1 MLKKNEKNKFYKLAL
16 MLFIMLG
23 LTIGSTFV
31 AAHDTVVDPGYDK
44 NVIGNNIT
52 DVTGN
57 AWATISV
64 VVMTLAIGCIVVTG
78 LRYMLS
84 SSDRKADIKQS
95 SAYIVIGCVLIFAT
109 MPIINLVTNTFK
121 DVTGAHVTYD
131 SPNQEFKGENIEK
144 ATITSET
151 VRDQAFANS
160 TVKTVIFEEG
170 IIEIGDNAFRN
181 CKNLEEIILPSTIK
195 VIGTSAFEGCTNV
208 KRIIIR
214 SKTKVEEVTY
224 SGISYNVPGVEIKNR
239 AFFGCKKVE
248 KFGVG
253 NYIYFSSIGENA
265 FEECDK
271 LSGFYIINGTAIT
284 DNYATLAFSGKLTL
298 DMQGKAQNIGEIKN
312 NAFNGTK
319 ITNLIVKTLNSN
331 AITNDQSGSV
341 ENTKT
346 HLKIGKVNA
355 ADVKEIFIA
364 EGSKV
369 TFEANSFENN
379 DKLTLIN
386 IDENSEGIYF
396 GEKAFA
402 GCNSLGTI
410 TIGNNAGDISFGTN
424 SFNISPTDILTQI
437 NVTIG
442 NASEKNKEIY
452 FGNSAFAGSLVN
464 QVSIGSNYDIN
475 IDNDAFKASAIKEFS
490 VDGNSDNVIFGQ
502 SSFAECKGLT
512 DLVVGEV
519 SKNIT
524 FEDWAFYGCISLSSL
539 EIPEG
544 NEKVDI
550 GDEAFKDATSLK
562 VFAMPFELN
571 AESAPSNYS
580 VVSQIGEGA
589 FENCINL
596 EEFGKRR
603 NAMTGVYLNL
613 DTISARAF
621 NGCKNLKS
629 IRIYSPEKTI
639 DIGDYAFKGCKAMNG
654 ASLPAYNTKLGDIG
668 IEAFL
673 DSGFNGDV
681 NLYGKSIGD
690 SAFLNTQVKN
700 VRLKAGEIPFNI
712 GVSAFQ
718 ETDIETLT
726 PSAGMVLNI
735 QSNAFY
741 GCEKL
746 KKIVAIF
753 EIIGEGAFKDCTGLT
768 YAELAASGTGN
779 KIIITNAFANSFS
792 DSADETQL
800 VLKDNITV
808 SENAFDSANMKKVVF
823 EAKGESKIE
832 KAAFINCKNLETVN
846 ITANANGAK
855 LDIGNNAFSGAFTN
869 AGVLKLD
876 GNINIGQ
883 DAFMRY
889 RYSLNNN
896 LYDIPSANLTSVEI
910 NVTGQNKI
918 DTSAFW
924 GCSNL
929 NSVKV
934 TTTGNNAKLDIG
946 ENAFSGAFTTTG
958 KLELN
963 GNINI
968 NANAFTS
975 NQKIFSAGSTLV
987 VNMVPARLKE
997 ITFTSTGSNTIGTDS
1012 FNSCTNLETVKITT
1026 SGVGV
1031 VSINE
1036 KAFYN
1041 CNKLETFNVTSD
1053 NSVTPTISNIGKNA
1067 FALPNNIVESEKVKF
1082 TFSKAKCNSISEY
1095 AFYNRKIDTIDI
1107 VASDNTTIGGY
1118 AFANTIGGDISV
1130 TSGSKVTV
1138 NSNAFNNATIGLLKL
1153 ASGNVNINSNAFLNT
1168 LSAGTNLGQGDISL
1182 RGTITISSQAFNN
1195 ADINNIIVHS
1205 NTQFNKIPKHAFLN
1219 CGLTGF
1225 VNENYADTFIK
1236 CNEIE
1241 SGAFEGAKW
1250 MTALYVSSINVKDI
1264 VKIGNANSKDIE
1276 ASTTIDLAA
1285 NNLFGDVT
1293 QTKYNLET
1301 VKFKGNVVVG
1311 IGAFAHMNSITSLGF
1326 ENYDRNKNQIDV
1338 YNKAFY
1344 NCGQL
1349 AKVNLNMKQNGN
1361 GVYFKTIGTEAFRST
1376 AVASIPLY
1384 LRNGATIGRYAFWD
1398 TALTSITLTAEA
1410 EALGIEIR
1418 EGAFAGGTNLNNV
1431 IFAQMGETSG
1441 TSDKPTFAF
1450 KNINNEKAYAAISTN
1465 QNLTITI
1472 KDYVYVDFGK
1482 TSVVGSGSNTLK
1494 VLEYGSAT
1502 RYGASSTHPSFQDW
1516 GKIDYRDNP

>member
-502 SSFAECKGLT
+502 SSFAECKVLT
-512 DLVVGEV
+512 DLVIGEV

-524 FEDWAFYGCISLSSL
+524 FDNWSFSGCTSLSRV

-544 NEKVDI
+544 NEKVYI
-550 GDEAFKDATSLK
+550 WDEAFKDATSLQK
-562 VFAMPFELN
+562 FVIPFEQDADAN
-571 AESAPSNYS
+571 AINYS
-580 VVSQIGEGA
+580 KVSQIGEGA
-589 FENCINL
+589 FENCTNL
-596 EEFGKRR
+596 EEFGKLK
-603 NAMTGVYLNL
+603 NKATGVYLDL
-613 DTISARAF
+613 DIISDRAF
-621 NGCKNLKS
+621 NGCEKLKS
-629 IRIYSPEKTI
+629 IRIYSPGKTI

-654 ASLPAYNTKLGDIG
+654 ASLPAYNTKLGNIG

-673 DSGFNGDV
+673 DSGFDGNTY
-681 NLYGKSIGD
+681 LYGTSIGER
-690 SAFLNTQVKN
+690 AFLNTQVKN
-700 VRLKAGEIPFNI
+700 VSLNAGEVDFNI

-718 ETDIETLT
+718 KTPIETLT
-726 PSAGMVLNI
+726 PSERMVLNI
-735 QSNAFY
+735 QSHAFY

-768 YAELAASGTGN
+768 YAELEASGTGN
-779 KIIITNAFANSFS
+779 KTIITNAFANSFS

-800 VLKDNITV
+800 VLKYNITV

-832 KAAFINCKNLETVN
+832 KAAFINCKNMEDVQIKTTNAADVLNIET
-846 ITANANGAK
+846 I
-855 LDIGNNAFSGAFTN
+855 AFSGAFKDN
-869 AGVLKLD
+869 A
-876 GNINIGQ
+876 
-883 DAFMRY
+883 
-889 RYSLNNN
+889 SL
-896 LYDIPSANLTSVEI
+896 V
-910 NVTGQNKI
+910 
-918 DTSAFW
+918 
-924 GCSNL
+924 
-929 NSVKV
+929 
-934 TTTGNNAKLDIG
+934 
-946 ENAFSGAFTTTG
+946 
-958 KLELN
+958 LN

-968 NANAFTS
+968 EHGAFSDTTIVEKYESTYFSAAKLGSLKFTVTGNNKISNDVFRNCTKLTNVRITTQNNGTLTIMNNAFTNAFTS
-975 NQKIFSAGSTLV
+975 SGSLVLNGKINIGEKAFYQTNVKSVEATTLGYSIGNQAFAESSNL
-987 VNMVPARLKE
+987 
-997 ITFTSTGSNTIGTDS
+997 TSVKLINPINVTD
-1012 FNSCTNLETVKITT
+1012 
-1026 SGVGV
+1026 
-1031 VSINE
+1031 INE

-1041 CNKLETFNVTSD
+1041 CKKLEEFNITSD
-1053 NSVTPTISNIGKNA
+1053 NKVTPTISNIGKNA
-1067 FALPNNIVESEKVKF
+1067 FALPNNIVESEKVQF
-1082 TFSKAKCNSISEY
+1082 TFSKAKCNTISEY
-1095 AFYNRKIDTIDI
+1095 AFNGRKIADIDI

-1153 ASGNVNINSNAFLNT
+1153 ASGNININSNAFLNT

-1195 ADINNIIVHS
+1195 ADINNIIVYS
-1205 NTQFNKIPKHAFLN
+1205 NTQFEPIPKHAFLN

-1250 MTALYVSSINVKDI
+1250 MTALYVSSINVNDI
-1264 VKIGNANSKDIE
+1264 VKIGNANSEDIE
-1276 ASTTIDLAA
+1276 ASISIDLAA

-1293 QTKYNLET
+1293 QNKYKLAT
-1301 VKFKGNVVVG
+1301 VKFKGNVVLG
-1311 IGAFAHMNSITSLGF
+1311 IGAFAHMNSITSLEF

-1361 GVYFKTIGTEAFRST
+1361 GVYFKTIGTEAFRGT